1 MLYIFLFVGLI
12 GRAGGDD
19 TDGQELCVIF
29 GRGEQVSE
37 PGFLFQIEATN

>member
-1 MLYIFLFVGLI
+1 MQYNFLFVGLI
-12 GRAGGDD
+12 GRACGAD

-37 PGFLFQIEATN
+37 PGFLFPIEETN